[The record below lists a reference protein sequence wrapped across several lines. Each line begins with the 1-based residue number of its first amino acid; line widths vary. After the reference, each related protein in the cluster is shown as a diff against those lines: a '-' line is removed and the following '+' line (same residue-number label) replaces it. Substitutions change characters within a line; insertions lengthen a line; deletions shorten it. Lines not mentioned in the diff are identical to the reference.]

1 MIDAIWSAYFQVVP
15 YGFFEGVM
23 AVVIIVEFF
32 YTIIAETVD
41 VL

>member
-1 MIDAIWSAYFQVVP
+1 MLDLVFNAYFQVVP

-23 AVVIIVEFF
+23 ALIIICEVAYTFF
-32 YTIIAETVD
+32 IEPFD